1 MPKLPKQVKT
11 DYSLRRRFFTKM
23 GEPLEWQD
31 FGCGQWQGIELA
43 QEQINTLAIR
53 NRRVEIEFIHEGKL
67 CGYDGKETGK
77 TIIYL
82 TR

>member
-1 MPKLPKQVKT
+1 MTKLSKFKT

-31 FGCGQWQGIELA
+31 SGFGQWQGIELA

-67 CGYDGKETGK
+67 CGYNGKETGK

-82 TR
+82 IR